1 MSLPVQPRL
10 INDPTGDPGLYLD
23 FRFGRRA
30 MLFDLGDTAPL
41 SPRELLRVSH
51 VFISH
56 THMDHI
62 AGVDRLLRLRLHR
75 PRPLLMLGPPGF
87 VKQMQSRLTSF
98 TWNLLDET
106 AVDFRLTVQS
116 FDSDRIAE
124 VAEFRARERFARREL
139 PPPDMAPGRVL
150 SEPAFEIRAATLDHG
165 IPSLAFAF
173 LERDRVNV
181 WRNGLSEL
189 GLPVGPWINAA
200 KQAIRDNLPDHT
212 VIAVPGAGTVTLGAL
227 RTRAFR
233 TGKGQHIAYVTDA
246 ADTGPNRTRIIG
258 LASAADQ
265 LFIEAAFFEADRPVA
280 AATCH
285 LTARAAGEI
294 AREAGAKRAIPF
306 HFSARY
312 GANTANLA
320 AEFHAA
326 FAAL

>member
-10 INDPTGDPGLYLD
+10 INDPSGDPGLYLD

-56 THMDHI
+56 AHMDHI
-62 AGVDRLLRLRLHR
+62 AGLDRLLRLRLHR
-75 PRPLLMLGPPGF
+75 PHPLLMLGPPGF
-87 VKQMQSRLTSF
+87 VRQIQSRLNSF

-116 FDSDRIAE
+116 FDGEHIAE
-124 VAEFRARERFARREL
+124 MAEFRARERFARRNL
-139 PPPDMAPGRVL
+139 PPDTAPGRVL
-150 SEPAFEIRAATLDHG
+150 SEPAFEIHAAALDHG

-173 LERDRVNV
+173 LERDRINV
-181 WRNGLSEL
+181 WRNGLEGM
-189 GLPVGPWINAA
+189 GLPVGPWINTA
-200 KQAIRDNLPDHT
+200 KQAIRDNLPDHSI
-212 VIAVPGAGTVTLGAL
+212 VSVPGARTVTLGEL
-227 RTRAFR
+227 RSRAFR
-233 TGKGQHIAYVTDA
+233 TGKGQHFAYVTDA
-246 ADTGPNRTRIIG
+246 ADTRSNRARIIG
-258 LASAADQ
+258 LARAADQ
-265 LFIEAAFFEADRPVA
+265 LFIEATFVEADRPAA

-285 LTARAAGEI
+285 LTAQAAGEI
-294 AREAGAKRAIPF
+294 AREAGAKCAIPF

-312 GANTANLA
+312 GADTARLT

-326 FAAL
+326 FTAP

>member
-1 MSLPVQPRL
+1 MTS
-10 INDPTGDPGLYLD
+10 IDDSTKN
-23 FRFGRRA
+23 
-30 MLFDLGDTAPL
+30 MLAT
-41 SPRELLRVSH
+41 
-51 VFISH
+51 
-56 THMDHI
+56 I
-62 AGVDRLLRLRLHR
+62 AAQR
-75 PRPLLMLGPPGF
+75 
-87 VKQMQSRLTSF
+87 
-98 TWNLLDET
+98 
-106 AVDFRLTVQS
+106 
-116 FDSDRIAE
+116 
-124 VAEFRARERFARREL
+124 
-139 PPPDMAPGRVL
+139 
-150 SEPAFEIRAATLDHG
+150 
-165 IPSLAFAF
+165 
-173 LERDRVNV
+173 
-181 WRNGLSEL
+181 
-189 GLPVGPWINAA
+189 GPWINAA

-258 LASAADQ
+258 LARAADQ